1 MAAHSHELVDEMMI
15 MMREMC
21 IVAPRNDGLLLL
33 RWIKKCES
41 IVHCK
46 VNGGF
51 HLKNNKELSS
61 CEIKKIKDFSP
72 PISIIDEI
80 YILAVTFNY
89 FTPSRVQQ

>member
-1 MAAHSHELVDEMMI
+1 M
-15 MMREMC
+15 
-21 IVAPRNDGLLLL
+21 
-33 RWIKKCES
+33 
-41 IVHCK
+41 HCK

-51 HLKNNKELSS
+51 YLKNNKELSS

-89 FTPSRVQQ
+89 FTPSRVQ